1 MELDKKELKRK
12 STKEIYDLIDSL
24 EILEWESD
32 PVIGNLINS
41 EIFNSECRELLSE
54 LKEEVKNR
62 DAQLLEKW
70 KGQ

>member
-41 EIFNSECRELLSE
+41 ESFNSECRKLLSE

-62 DAQLLEKW
+62 DTQLLEKW